1 VLSKKTFFDSFTFL
15 GIGFVNY
22 YIFEVVKLIP
32 MKYLTIILAIFLGSA
47 FVGCADGGLNL
58 FSLEDDKQLGL
69 QSKAEIEANPQEFP
83 IIPVSQN
90 PKAYAY
96 IEAMKNEILNSGA
109 VKYKSEFPWEMY
121 IVKRDDVLNAFCTPG
136 GYIYIYTGLIK
147 YLDSA
152 SSLAGVMG
160 HEMAHADR
168 RHSTD
173 QLTELYGLE
182 VVLGVVGATAG
193 GGAAQISQIVASLA
207 TLKFSRGRETEAD
220 EYSVKYLCPTSYH
233 ENGAANFFKKMIE
246 DPNNQAQPP
255 VFMSTH
261 PSHESRVE
269 DINKNAAA
277 ANCNKENKAGTSK
290 NVDSYVA
297 FKNSL

>member
-1 VLSKKTFFDSFTFL
+1 
-15 GIGFVNY
+15 
-22 YIFEVVKLIP
+22 
-32 MKYLTIILAIFLGSA
+32 MKYLTIILAFTLGAS

-58 FSLEDDKQLGL
+58 FTIEDDKSLGL
-69 QSKAEIEANPQEFP
+69 QSKAEIESNAQEFP
-83 IIPVSQN
+83 IIPRAQK
-90 PKAYAY
+90 PEAYAY
-96 IEAMKNEILNSGA
+96 IESMKNEILNSGA
-109 VKYKSEFPWEMY
+109 VKYKSEFPWEMH

-147 YLDSA
+147 YLDDA

-173 QLTELYGLE
+173 QLTELYGIQML
-182 VVLGVVGATAG
+182 LSVVGATAG
-193 GGAAQISQIVASLA
+193 QGYAQIGEIVASLS

-220 EYSVKYLCPTSYH
+220 EYSVKYLCPTSYQ
-233 ENGAANFFKKMIE
+233 ENGAANFFAKMLA
-246 DPNNQAQPP
+246 DPNNQGQPP

-269 DINKNAAA
+269 DINKNATA
-277 ANCNKENKAGTSK
+277 ANCNKEAKAGPSK
-290 NVDSYVA
+290 NIDGYTV